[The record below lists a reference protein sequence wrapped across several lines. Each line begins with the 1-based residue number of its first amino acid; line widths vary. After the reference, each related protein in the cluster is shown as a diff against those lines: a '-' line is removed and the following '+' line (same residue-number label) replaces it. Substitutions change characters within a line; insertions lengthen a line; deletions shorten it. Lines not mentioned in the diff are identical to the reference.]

1 LVRERSC
8 HVYVL
13 FGNVIATLDE
23 PGLNFLWPKLGW
35 KALVI
40 HWLGRVH
47 VLDLRLDQPFGRAS
61 VRGCAT
67 SRMSEASTVTPS
79 RRQQGKP

>member
-40 HWLGRVH
+40 R
-47 VLDLRLDQPFGRAS
+47 
-61 VRGCAT
+61 
-67 SRMSEASTVTPS
+67 
-79 RRQQGKP
+79 KP